1 MQELVWITMYI
12 TPWLLVGTVTMTQQM
27 KMMSASW
34 ICSRSTTFDL
44 PSKDFPS
51 LVVGSGPGCTQVDL
65 NTSWIIYWL
74 TASGSTLSGTAVL
87 TTQLNWTLTTA
98 LLPSFWSL
106 AWELARESHARD
118 QNSTGGSC
126 RTKGLE
132 RNLSW
137 SCPIDSKH
145 SILLMYLLT
154 SQKDTSPFETTV
166 REVTEKVVGIR
177 DIELC
182 GLPTWVSDKTI
193 HLKKERDSEG
203 KKQFPLS
210 KTSQSKLRKM
220 EKIKCQS

>member
-34 ICSRSTTFDL
+34 ICARSTTFDL

-74 TASGSTLSGTAVL
+74 TASGSFLSGTAVL

-106 AWELARESHARD
+106 AWELARESHAREQKLQD
-118 QNSTGGSC
+118 QRTREESQLELSNRFQALHLTDVSVDITERYKSFRNNRKGSHWKSSRHKRYRAMWSTNLGIWQDNPPDEG
-126 RTKGLE
+126 E
-132 RNLSW
+132 R
-137 SCPIDSKH
+137 
-145 SILLMYLLT
+145 
-154 SQKDTSPFETTV
+154 
-166 REVTEKVVGIR
+166 
-177 DIELC
+177 
-182 GLPTWVSDKTI
+182 
-193 HLKKERDSEG
+193 
-203 KKQFPLS
+203 
-210 KTSQSKLRKM
+210 
-220 EKIKCQS
+220 